1 MKWIQCQDDFGAMSC
16 ECENGTQFSIC
27 IDIEWV
33 INQNHIRQSR
43 HNRFAIA
50 DHHERANFGFGCCFD
65 FIIYA
70 CNVCRLWI
78 KRTMGMHA
86 IQCCQSV
93 IPNKWIHAH
102 TELFNSKQHAINWR
116 DQQERLRLS
125 SNGRAK
131 KKYIPI
137 LMKSFYAWPGAL
149 TAWNGLYT
157 HTIPQFHTTD
167 EKSSSFLFINR
178 IKLTTITRP
187 NELNECVIK

>member
-131 KKYIPI
+131 KKIHSNI
-137 LMKSFYAWPGAL
+137 NEEFLCMTRSTDGMEWAL
-149 TAWNGLYT
+149 HT
-157 HTIPQFHTTD
+157 HNPTISYDWRKIQFI
-167 EKSSSFLFINR
+167 FIH
-178 IKLTTITRP
+178 
-187 NELNECVIK
+187 